1 LLFLSIVLPFVKAE
15 TILTKGLTLLLIL
28 KRLEGIKDLE
38 NVYRI
43 RASIFFSHRVDML
56 LV

>member
-28 KRLEGIKDLE
+28 KRLEGIKDPE

-43 RASIFFSHRVDML
+43 RASIFFSNRVDML